1 MRKFTLAAAC
11 ALALMPA
18 AAGAAAAH
26 PAPTLHYQG
35 KTKEGTKIS
44 FVLKNGW
51 VDQLITSLPSTCVS
65 AQGGT
70 PHVGIYSWTIPYKF
84 RLGYTSK
91 VDYGYPKTHYHIAT
105 HHRGTRISG
114 KLSMNWSELS
124 DDGFG
129 DYIILEC
136 LGTASFDLAP
146 R

>member
-1 MRKFTLAAAC
+1 MRELSHAC
-11 ALALMPA
+11 RWPSSWRRP
-18 AAGAAAAH
+18 GAASAR
-26 PAPTLHYQG
+26 PAPLLHYQG
-35 KTKEGTKIS
+35 KTKEGAKIS

-70 PHVGIYSWTIPYKF
+70 PHVRKF

-91 VDYGYPKTHYHIAT
+91 VDYGYPKTHYHVTT

-114 KLSMNWSELS
+114 TLSMNWSELS

-129 DYIILEC
+129 GYIILEC
-136 LGTASFDLAP
+136 LGTAWFNLVP